1 MGMLINGQWSSD
13 IDRFMQDGAFVRESS
28 GFDLDP
34 SFCLTASGS
43 LLSGRYL
50 LIASLSCPWSHRVL
64 LVRALL
70 GLQSCL
76 PLCHAVKPRIEGYGL
91 ADCRALD
98 DASGVSPIHLHQLYS
113 RSDPGHTGR
122 ATVPLIWD
130 RLNGCICSNSSAR
143 IMRGLEIAGGKVGI
157 QLAPDHLI
165 AAIDRMNARIFEKL
179 ANAVYR
185 AGLAIQ
191 QPAYDAAVADVFA
204 TMDWLEDHLAHN
216 RYLLGSLISEA
227 DLCLFPTLVRFDTV
241 YATHF
246 RCTRRRLVDYPALW
260 AYAREVFSWPGV
272 AGTVDQKAIQE
283 GYFLNDGDHNP
294 HGIISL
300 LPDVDWTEAHGRER
314 LGPAEIWTHDGKA
327 RAIDPTHGL
336 ATDAERS

>member
-1 MGMLINGQWSSD
+1 MGMLINGEWSPD
-13 IDRFMQDGAFVRESS
+13 TDRFLKDGAFVRESS

-34 SFCLTASGS
+34 SFHLSGS
-43 LLSGRYL
+43 GLLPAGRYL

-64 LVRALL
+64 LARALL

-76 PLCHAVKPRIEGYGL
+76 PLCLAVEPRVEGYGL
-91 ADCRALD
+91 ADCPLLYD
-98 DASGVSPIHLHQLYS
+98 SSGVSPDHLHQLYS

-130 RLNGCICSNSSAR
+130 RLEGRISSNSSAR
-143 IMRGLEIAGGKVGI
+143 IMRGLEIAFGKSGI
-157 QLAPDHLI
+157 QLAPDHLTTAI
-165 AAIDRMNARIFEKL
+165 ARMNARIFEKL

-185 AGLAIQ
+185 AGLARLQ
-191 QPAYDAAVADVFA
+191 SACDAAIADVFA
-204 TMDWLEDHLAHN
+204 TLDWLEDHLACN

-227 DLCLFPTLVRFDTV
+227 DLCLFPTLVRFDAV

-272 AGTVDQKAIQE
+272 AETVNLKAIQE

-294 HGIISL
+294 HGIISP
-300 LPDVDWTEAHGRER
+300 LPDVNWTERHGRER
-314 LGPAEIWTHDGKA
+314 LGPAEIWTHGG
-327 RAIDPTHGL
+327 RPVAIDPATGL
-336 ATDAERS
+336 ASDAE

>member
-1 MGMLINGQWSSD
+1 MGMLINGDWSPD
-13 IDRFMQDGAFVRESS
+13 TDRFLKDGAFVRESS
-28 GFDLDP
+28 GFDHDP
-34 SFCLTASGS
+34 SFHLSDSG
-43 LLSGRYL
+43 LPPAGRYL

-64 LVRALL
+64 MARALL

-76 PLCHAVKPRIEGYGL
+76 PLCLAVEPRVEGYGL
-91 ADCRALD
+91 ADCRLLED
-98 DASGVSPIHLHQLYS
+98 GSGISPKHLHQLYS

-130 RLNGCICSNSSAR
+130 RLEGQISSNSSAS
-143 IMRGLEIAGGKVGI
+143 IMRGLEIACGKSGI
-157 QLAPDHLI
+157 QLAPDHLTT
-165 AAIDRMNARIFEKL
+165 AIDRMNAHIFEKL

-185 AGLAIQ
+185 AGLARRQ
-191 QPAYDAAVADVFA
+191 SAYDAAVADVFA
-204 TMDWLEDHLAHN
+204 TLDWLEAHLANN

-227 DLCLFPTLVRFDTV
+227 DLCLFPTLVRFDAV

-260 AYAREVFSWPGV
+260 AYAREVFTWPGV
-272 AGTVDQKAIQE
+272 AETVDLKAIQE

-300 LPDVDWTEAHGRER
+300 LPDVDWTEPHDREK
-314 LGPAEIWTHDGKA
+314 LGQAEIWTHGG
-327 RAIDPTHGL
+327 RPVAIDPAHGL
-336 ATDAERS
+336 TPDAE